1 MLRWTKKAR
10 KDCDDVKKTT
20 FTLINKQELS
30 TAINNGWAGNF
41 PPSFALTIFFYPCK
55 GRSTRS
61 RAVDNEKKGGMR
73 WPKGNYSQSEKFNAF
88 FRSEIVF
95 NYGKGCKTSFFSS
108 SFRLSSSSTTKRGNF
123 SLNAF
128 LLHPEFDVI
137 MCFTRNLTQFEPFFW
152 PLAKSKK

>member
-41 PPSFALTIFFYPCK
+41 PPSFSLTIF
-55 GRSTRS
+55 STRARKIHEES
-61 RAVDNEKKGGMR
+61 RRGQYERKGGMR
-73 WPKGNYSQSEKFNAF
+73 WPNGNYSQSEKFNAF

-108 SFRLSSSSTTKRGNF
+108 SSRLPSSSTTKRGNF

-128 LLHPEFDVI
+128 LLHPECDVI